1 MCFASSWCQ
10 ILEIYFKKKKKILK
24 IPSWPSYSHK
34 LYIWSRL
41 AIKSRKTTTT
51 KCVLSVWLNKKFLFT
66 SKRGCTHIQC
76 DLYFP
81 FYWKRWI
88 FVFLFWKLP
97 FSRWEKNDIFSSAWQ
112 LLLSFYSLPKN
123 EIKRS
128 QTPSIQEKCL
138 KKPPRV
144 FFFHK
149 KYFEFKEA
157 LSFTHG
163 QNTYLII
170 FTKYYLFRLT
180 FQWQFKFC

>member
-1 MCFASSWCQ
+1 MFSVFDWKRNFFSLLKEDAHTYSATD
-10 ILEIYFKKKKKILK
+10 IFHFIGKDEYLFFYFGNCCLADGKKK
-24 IPSWPSYSHK
+24 
-34 LYIWSRL
+34 
-41 AIKSRKTTTT
+41 
-51 KCVLSVWLNKKFLFT
+51 
-66 SKRGCTHIQC
+66 
-76 DLYFP
+76 
-81 FYWKRWI
+81 
-88 FVFLFWKLP
+88 
-97 FSRWEKNDIFSSAWQ
+97 DIFSSAWQ